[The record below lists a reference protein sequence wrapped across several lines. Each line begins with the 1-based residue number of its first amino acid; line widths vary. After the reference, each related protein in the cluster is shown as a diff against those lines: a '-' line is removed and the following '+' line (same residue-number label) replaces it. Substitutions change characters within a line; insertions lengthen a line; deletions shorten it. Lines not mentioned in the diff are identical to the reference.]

1 MATTRQAQQWGICRV
16 RLEKLV
22 VVMRQPCLDL
32 RMLFSI
38 GRATVVGMLTRDSRP
53 HMYIFGALILL
64 SPLREPPT
72 SSADAPT
79 WMPEKTEAE
88 RQQII
93 AEIRTV
99 EVKWAKRCLWAI
111 VVLIIVSAVAA
122 VFAWA
127 VMRSS

>member
-1 MATTRQAQQWGICRV
+1 
-16 RLEKLV
+16 
-22 VVMRQPCLDL
+22 
-32 RMLFSI
+32 
-38 GRATVVGMLTRDSRP
+38 
-53 HMYIFGALILL
+53 MYRSGALILL

-72 SSADAPT
+72 SSADAPA
-79 WMPEKTEAE
+79 WMPEKAEAE

-99 EVKWAKRCLWAI
+99 EVKWAKAI

-122 VFAWA
+122 VSAWA

>member
-1 MATTRQAQQWGICRV
+1 M
-16 RLEKLV
+16 

-32 RMLFSI
+32 GMLFSI
-38 GRATVVGMLTRDSRP
+38 GQATVGMLTRDSRP
-53 HMYIFGALILL
+53 HMYISGALILL

-72 SSADAPT
+72 SSADAPA

-93 AEIRTV
+93 VEIRTV
-99 EVKWAKRCLWAI
+99 EVKWAKRAI

-122 VFAWA
+122 VSAWA
-127 VMRSS
+127 VE

>member
-32 RMLFSI
+32 RLLFSI
-38 GRATVVGMLTRDSRP
+38 GRPTVGMLDSRP

-72 SSADAPT
+72 SSADAPA

-88 RQQII
+88 RQQIV

-99 EVKWAKRCLWAI
+99 EVKWAKRCLWDI
-111 VVLIIVSAVAA
+111 LVLIIVSAVAA
-122 VFAWA
+122 VSAWA
-127 VMRSS
+127 VMRSP